1 MKRVFHVMCV
11 LVLVLGLTGL
21 AQAADQK
28 LADKQVLNIAFDAG
42 DAKTLDPHRA
52 ASTVDRSTVDPIFN
66 GLVRYPPGQ
75 QVEFEPDIAKSWEV
89 SDDGKVW
96 TFHLREGVSF
106 HPFPGHPEGY
116 ELTAEDVV
124 YSLERASDSTY
135 SSYAG
140 EYQGMTFKAVDD
152 FTVQVVVEQPVS
164 EILFLAKF
172 ANYAGGFIVCK
183 KAIEEKGNEWFGIN
197 PVGTGPFMFEKY
209 TPREKVVLAG
219 HEKYFRGTPHL
230 KQVNINYMPNVSS
243 REFGLR
249 TGEMDIIEGMNE
261 AKWVEQVST
270 FDDVKVSTFGPCE
283 TQMLHYNMSR
293 EPFDDL
299 KVRKAFSYAI
309 SRQGVASFMGKSL
322 AVPIYSPALAPP
334 APGALTRDKAME
346 AGVVYED
353 NLEKARELLAEA
365 GYPDGLSVKMNI
377 SELATSYKKP
387 MVALQAQLKKAGID
401 LKLQVVDHSSYHSLI
416 RDDANPM
423 VYYACWRPNVDVH
436 LTRFYHS
443 DSIVVSGDS
452 PDTNFSH
459 YGGVDA
465 DGDGKVDSID
475 SLIEEARYE
484 LDKDK
489 QIELWEK
496 AQVQLLKDCAVT
508 PMIRLQYAFPMKTYV
523 DLGHPLE
530 FSWQTYSP
538 QITENTK
545 ILAH

>member
-1 MKRVFHVMCV
+1 MKRVFRVMCV

-75 QVEFEPDIAKSWEV
+75 QVEFEPDIAKTWEV
-89 SDDGKVW
+89 SDDGKTW
-96 TFHLREGVSF
+96 TFHLREGVFF

-140 EYQGMTFKAVDD
+140 EYQGMTFKAADD
-152 FTVQVVVEQPVS
+152 FTVQVTVKDPVS
-164 EILFLAKF
+164 ETLFLAKF

-209 TPREKVVLAG
+209 TPREKVVLTG

-261 AKWVEQVST
+261 AKWVEKVST

-293 EPFDDL
+293 EPFDDI

-346 AGVVYED
+346 TGVVYED
-353 NLEKARELLAEA
+353 NLDKARELLAEA
-365 GYPDGLSVKMNI
+365 GYEDGLSVKMNI

-459 YGGVDA
+459 YGGTDA
-465 DGDGKVDSID
+465 DGDGKMDSID
-475 SLIEEARYE
+475 SLIEEARYV

-489 QIELWEK
+489 QIALWEQ

-508 PMIRLQYAFPMKTYV
+508 PMIRLKYAFPMKTYV

>member
-1 MKRVFHVMCV
+1 MKGMIHAMCF
-11 LVLVLGLTGL
+11 LLLILGWAGF
-21 AQAADQK
+21 AQAAENQ
-28 LADKQVLNIAFDAG
+28 LAEKQVLNIAFDAG

-52 ASTVDRSTVDPIFN
+52 AATADRSTVDPIFN

-89 SDDGKVW
+89 SEDGKTW
-96 TFHLREGVSF
+96 TFHLRKGVMF
-106 HPFPGHPEGY
+106 HPFPDYPQGY

-124 YSLERASDSTY
+124 YSLERASDSTH

-140 EYQGMTFKAVDD
+140 DYAGMKFKAVDD
-152 FTVQVVVEQPVS
+152 YTVHVEVDQPVS
-164 EILFLAKF
+164 ETLFLAKF

-183 KAIEEKGNEWFGIN
+183 KAIEEQGNDWFRVN
-197 PVGTGPFMFEKY
+197 PVGTGPFMFKKY

-219 HEKYFRGTPHL
+219 HHDYFRGTPHL
-230 KQVNINYMPNVSS
+230 KEVNIHYMPSVSS

-261 AKWVEQVST
+261 SKWVEQVST
-270 FDDVKVSTFGPCE
+270 FPDVKVSTFGPCE
-283 TQMLHYNMSR
+283 TQMLHFNMIR
-293 EPFDDL
+293 EPFDDVR
-299 KVRKAFSYAI
+299 VRKAFAYAI
-309 SRQGVASFMGKSL
+309 SRHGVASFMGEKL

-334 APGALTRDKAME
+334 APGSLTKDKAMQ

-353 NLEKARELLAEA
+353 NPEKAKELLAQA
-365 GYPDGLSVKMNI
+365 GYEDGLSVKMNI
-377 SELATSYKKP
+377 SELATSYRKP
-387 MVALQAQLKKAGID
+387 MVALQAQLKKVGID
-401 LKLQVVDHSSYHSLI
+401 LKLQVVDHASYHSLI

-465 DGDGKVDSID
+465 DGDGNVDSID
-475 SLIEEARYE
+475 SLIEEARYVLE
-484 LDKDK
+484 PDK
-489 QIELWEK
+489 QIELWEQ
-496 AQVQLLKDCAVT
+496 AQIQLLEDCAVI
-508 PMIRLQYAFPMKTYV
+508 PMIRLQYAFPMKSFV

-538 QITENTK
+538 QITEKTK

>member
-1 MKRVFHVMCV
+1 MKRVFHALYV
-11 LVLVLGLTGL
+11 LVLVLGVAGL
-21 AQAADQK
+21 VQAADQK
-28 LADKQVLNIAFDAG
+28 LADKQILNIAFDAG

-52 ASTVDRSTVDPIFN
+52 ASTVDRSSVDPIFN

-89 SDDGKVW
+89 SDDGKTW
-96 TFHLREGVSF
+96 TFHLRKGVYF
-106 HPFPGHPEGY
+106 HPFPGQPEGY
-116 ELTAEDVV
+116 ELTAKDVV
-124 YSLERASDSTY
+124 YSLERASDAAQ

-140 EYQGMTFKAVDD
+140 EYKGMTFKAVDD
-152 FTVQVVVEQPVS
+152 FTVQVTVEQPVS

-183 KAIEEKGNEWFGIN
+183 KAIKEKGNDWFRIN
-197 PVGTGPFMFEKY
+197 PVGTGPFMFENY
-209 TPREKVVLAG
+209 TPRGKIVLAG
-219 HEKYFRGTPHL
+219 NDKYFRGKPHL
-230 KQVNINYMPNVSS
+230 EKVNINYMPNVSS

-261 AKWVEQVST
+261 AKWVEKVAT
-270 FDDVKVSTFGPCE
+270 FDGVKVSTFGPCE
-283 TQMLHYNMSR
+283 TQMLHYNMSHK
-293 EPFDDL
+293 PFDDI

-309 SRQGVASFMGKSL
+309 SRQGVASFMGQSL

-334 APGALTRDKAME
+334 APGALTKDKAMD
-346 AGVVYED
+346 AGVVYEN

-365 GYPDGLSVKMNI
+365 GYPDGLSVKVNI

-423 VYYACWRPNVDVH
+423 VYYACWRPNADVH

-475 SLIEEARYE
+475 NLIEEARYT
-484 LDKDK
+484 LDKDE
-489 QIELWEK
+489 QIKLWEK
-496 AQVQLLKDCAVT
+496 AQIKLLEDCAVT
-508 PMIRLQYAFPMKTYV
+508 PMIRLKYAFPMKTYV